1 MNFRKFRPVL
11 FALPLLAVSAFAQPK
26 LKVLPE
32 QTFDIG
38 DYFKGQKAEHTLTVK
53 NVGNDTLKITEV
65 KTQCGCTATMMSDK
79 VLAPS
84 QEGKLSITFDT
95 HAYMGKVTKQ
105 VYLTSND
112 PAAPR
117 TTIQFTANVMEVL
130 TVSPQMIVFD
140 SAVAGHSM
148 TKTVTLTNPS
158 QKTAIKILSVD
169 ANSENMKATLMKMQ
183 LMPGEQTQLQ
193 AELNADKGGSY
204 NGAIVLKTDN
214 PMSPTISIQ
223 YNALV
228 HRK

>member
-1 MNFRKFRPVL
+1 MISGKFRLVL
-11 FALPLLAVSAFAQPK
+11 TILPLLAVSAFGQPK

-38 DYFKGQKAEHTLTVK
+38 DYFKGQKAEHTLSVK
-53 NVGNDTLKITEV
+53 NVGSDTLKISDV
-65 KTQCGCTATMMSDK
+65 RAQCGCTATMLSDK
-79 VLAPS
+79 ILAPN

-112 PAAPR
+112 PASPR

-140 SAVAGHSM
+140 SAVAGRNM

-169 ANSENMKATLMKMQ
+169 SNTGNVKATLMKMQ

-193 AELNADKGGSY
+193 AELMADKGGSY
-204 NGAIVLKTDN
+204 NGAITLKTDN
-214 PMSPTISIQ
+214 PMSPTITIN